1 MRMRVWGSLVGAVWC
16 AGCAAQPAA
25 PLVNAVAPGQ
35 VRITVT
41 RETPPGPPVIIDDIN
56 GGHVAETAAALIDVN
71 DAHVADLQP
80 GQSYVG
86 GVPPGPTSV
95 TATGTGEP
103 GHYVVKFNAVAGKT
117 YAFQV
122 SPRAD
127 ASRKA
132 ALIAGSLAGPVGVLA
147 GAAME
152 ASAKGEAGGPFKL
165 TQVGP

>member
-1 MRMRVWGSLVGAVWC
+1 MAVWC

-35 VRITVT
+35 ARITIT
-41 RETPPGPPVIIDDIN
+41 REAPPGPPVMIDDIN
-56 GGHVAETAAALIDVN
+56 GGHVAEAPAALIDVN

-80 GQSYVG
+80 GQTYVG
-86 GVPPGPTSV
+86 GAPPGPTSV
-95 TATGTGEP
+95 SATGTAEP
-103 GHYVVKFNAVAGKT
+103 GHYTVKFDAIAGKT

-122 SPRAD
+122 APRTD
-127 ASRKA
+127 ASRKT

-152 ASAKGEAGGPFKL
+152 ATAKGDSGGPFKI
-165 TQVGP
+165 TQVAP

>member
-1 MRMRVWGSLVGAVWC
+1 MAGSLLLAVWC
-16 AGCAAQPAA
+16 AGCSTQPAA

-35 VRITVT
+35 ARITIT
-41 RETPPGPPVIIDDIN
+41 REAPPGPPVIIDDID
-56 GGHVAETAAALIDVN
+56 GGHVAEAAAALIDVN

-80 GQSYVG
+80 GQTYIG

-95 TATGTGEP
+95 TATSTAEP
-103 GHYVVKFNAVAGKT
+103 GHYVVKFNAVD
-117 YAFQV
+117 AFQV

-152 ASAKGEAGGPFKL
+152 ATAKGEAGGPFKI
-165 TQVGP
+165 TQVTP